1 MALNGM
7 LVTFIVIVAAG
18 FGVLLGFAVTQ
29 YFFSATPPRS
39 YRDDVEG
46 QQGQHDQLAYMVE
59 VRTRNREE
67 LFAKYNPGYTPRPVM
82 QDFDN
87 DSESRF

>member
-7 LVTFIVIVAAG
+7 LVTFIVIVCAG
-18 FGVLLGFAVTQ
+18 FGVLLGFAIAQ
-29 YFFSATPPRS
+29 YFYPANPPRPFRS
-39 YRDDVEG
+39 DVEG
-46 QQGQHDQLAYMVE
+46 QQGQHDQIAYMVE
-59 VRTRNREE
+59 VRARNRED